1 MPGGGKLVMRL
12 RVRLL
17 VPALALFLAAAP
29 RGQSPEVPSD
39 GLAFADDKHRKWY
52 ARFWTGRCDDLGFL
66 VCFPGSPNWN
76 ETTRRLV
83 AAAASERRAGLRQR
97 LLALGRLIGHEW
109 AKEND
114 VRRIGTADLRAWN
127 AELDKGGGDDAALG
141 RIEAE
146 ARQKLSRR

>member
-1 MPGGGKLVMRL
+1 MPGGKRATRL
-12 RVRLL
+12 WVRLL
-17 VPALALFLAAAP
+17 VPVLALVLAGALRA
-29 RGQSPEVPSD
+29 QSPEVPSD
-39 GLAFADDKHRKWY
+39 GLVFADDKHRKWY

-83 AAAASERRAGLRQR
+83 AAAASDRRADLRQR

-114 VRRIGTADLRAWN
+114 VRRISTADLRAWN
-127 AELDKGGGDDAALG
+127 AELDKGGDADAALG
-141 RIEAE
+141 HVEAE